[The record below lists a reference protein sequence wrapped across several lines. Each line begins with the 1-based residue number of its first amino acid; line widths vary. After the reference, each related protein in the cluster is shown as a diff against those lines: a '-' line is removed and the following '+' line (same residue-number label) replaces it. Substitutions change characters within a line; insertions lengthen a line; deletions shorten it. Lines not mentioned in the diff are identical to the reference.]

1 MSTGIKCFQ
10 DEREL
15 GDSFYQLFPVVKTRD
30 SCQPE
35 CAAEHSCSNRDLQDD
50 TTSSTGQETDQAETD
65 TGKSTKMFFPI
76 ETSLLSCIFGLL
88 VKSSLFGKVSPRSMH
103 TLYITR
109 HARVAVWT

>member
-35 CAAEHSCSNRDLQDD
+35 RAAEHSCSNRDLHDD

-65 TGKSTKMFFPI
+65 TGKSTKMFVPI
-76 ETSLLSCIFGLL
+76 ETNSDMCCDTVLFHNSQP
-88 VKSSLFGKVSPRSMH
+88 VKPLA
-103 TLYITR
+103 L
-109 HARVAVWT
+109 